1 MSKRPFSL
9 VAVVLITSVL
19 WTAMAHACSD
29 LRSMQANLQA
39 PCDHNSSQDEPG
51 GKAKKDDCD
60 SVRYSML
67 STQASSSEPELD
79 KIHSIPLD
87 QACLT
92 SVSLARNLSFLWR
105 SQAPPFSG
113 LGISPQLFY
122 VVLRI

>member
-9 VAVVLITSVL
+9 VAVVLITSVI

-29 LRSMQANLQA
+29 LRSMHANLQA

-60 SVRYSML
+60 SVRYGML

-87 QACLT
+87 KALLA
-92 SVSLARNLSFLWR
+92 SVSLARNLFCLWR
-105 SQAPPFSG
+105 SQGPPFLG
-113 LGISPQLFY
+113 LGVSLQLSHI
-122 VVLRI
+122 VLRI

>member
-29 LRSMQANLQA
+29 LRSMHANLQA

-60 SVRYSML
+60 SIRYGML

-79 KIHSIPLD
+79 KIHAIPLD
-87 QACLT
+87 KALLA

-105 SQAPPFSG
+105 SQGPPLIG
-113 LGISPQLFY
+113 LGVSPRLSH
-122 VVLRI
+122 VILRI

>member
-1 MSKRPFSL
+1 MADMTGQSSMDDSPPAADSSTDTG
-9 VAVVLITSVL
+9 AVDDSEST
-19 WTAMAHACSD
+19 D
-29 LRSMQANLQA
+29 
-39 PCDHNSSQDEPG
+39 NSSQDEPG

-87 QACLT
+87 QACLA

-113 LGISPQLFY
+113 LGVSPHLSQ

>member
-9 VAVVLITSVL
+9 VAVVLITSVV

-29 LRSMQANLQA
+29 LRSMHANLQA

-67 STQASSSEPELD
+67 STKASSSHPELF
-79 KIHSIPLD
+79 KLFSIPLD
-87 QACLT
+87 HALLLN
-92 SVSLARNLSFLWR
+92 VSLSDTLSLLWR
-105 SQAPPFSG
+105 SQGPPLLG
-113 LGISPQLFY
+113 LGVSPRLSH